1 MRGEGGDS
9 ALFCAFGVCEV
20 SEYMGC
26 VKPLQGQILADGQW
40 KPSKAIARNFY
51 EYGIDSP
58 GRVAQPC
65 GQCVSCLVDHS
76 REWAVKMQHEASL
89 WPSNLFVTLTFND
102 AGLKKMSP
110 DGSLNKDHMVAFMKD
125 LRREMD
131 DPVRVYYCGEYG
143 ENLNGRYGDRKF
155 GRPHYHLCLFNCD
168 FSDKKL
174 WAIKNGHKLYRSSLL
189 EDLWPY
195 GFSTIGEVTF
205 LSAAYCARYCMK
217 KIRGRD
223 KHEHYGDFQPEFAQP
238 SLRPGLG
245 HDWFMKYWK
254 TDLFPRDECIVK
266 ALGGVFQ
273 MAMPRYYDKLL
284 KRVDPE
290 MYAMVKQRR
299 KDAPRVFRTPQ
310 NLVSAEINQKARMK
324 DLVRELECL

>member
-1 MRGEGGDS
+1 MSGFRGRHKVSKRHSRKLFSTTAQYIHPRNVHKAPMRGGFRLQFLRGEGGDS

-102 AGLKKMSP
+102 AGLKKMCP

-131 DPVRVYYCGEYG
+131 DPVRVYYCGDYG
-143 ENLNGRYGDRKF
+143 ENRD
-155 GRPHYHLCLFNCD
+155 GRP
-168 FSDKKL
+168 
-174 WAIKNGHKLYRSSLL
+174 W
-189 EDLWPY
+189 
-195 GFSTIGEVTF
+195 
-205 LSAAYCARYCMK
+205 
-217 KIRGRD
+217 
-223 KHEHYGDFQPEFAQP
+223 
-238 SLRPGLG
+238 
-245 HDWFMKYWK
+245 
-254 TDLFPRDECIVK
+254 
-266 ALGGVFQ
+266 
-273 MAMPRYYDKLL
+273 
-284 KRVDPE
+284 
-290 MYAMVKQRR
+290 
-299 KDAPRVFRTPQ
+299 
-310 NLVSAEINQKARMK
+310 
-324 DLVRELECL
+324 